1 MRIRVLL
8 AALTVSA
15 TALAQTSLPLPATGN
30 VTLPLE
36 DYNRLVELAS
46 KPPKPSD
53 TPPFPYIVK
62 NAQMN
67 LQVAG
72 ESVTGTIAL
81 EGEVFA
87 KGDRKVPLVSGMV
100 VLDAQQRGRELPI
113 DAGAAVLSGPA
124 EFAVTVE
131 AGLPLTIEADRAS
144 FTLPVPAA
152 GTVRLTLSVPGD
164 QTQVTLSPGLITS
177 RASQDGR
184 TTIEATLQP
193 GKPALIWWAARLSA
207 PSPPVAPKEVR
218 FVSDVKTLISV
229 NQAELAVAA
238 LAEITVVEGE
248 PSQFEIH
255 PPEGYELTGVTGPTL
270 LSSEVQPK
278 AIRLIVRTPAAQN
291 HQFLISLAIANT
303 ATKAEVP
310 LVTFVGA
317 QRETGEVLVE
327 GEGAMELAAAEHG
340 GLRRMDLKE
349 TSPTLRSLARAPLHA
364 AFRYQKKPAEIPAL
378 ALEWVRFPDSSVL
391 SAVAQ
396 RAEVTT
402 LVTSEGRSLTEVKL
416 TLKNQSQPFLKVA
429 LPAGASIL
437 SCEVAGEKVKPVTGA
452 DGSRVPLLRSGFRPA
467 DAYVVSFVFVH
478 AGAPF
483 EKKGGAEL
491 SLPKMDVPIGLVEW
505 EVFLPQRYKVA
516 DFGGDALS
524 ARLLPAA
531 VENGPEG
538 QPFDYSRMEIFAKL
552 QTPPVNVDP
561 LRPGQVGGLIA
572 DPSGAAIARAEVTVL
587 HLGTGVTLQA
597 FTDTSGRWMIA
608 NVPSGR
614 LRIMA
619 SANGFR
625 AIAREIDHD
634 AGRGSW
640 FSLALQVG
648 SVSETVEVIASV
660 PRLETSNAATAL
672 VINGNSQL
680 QQVERASRQNAAPKD
695 SEASLNVADL
705 QRRVVG
711 VLPIGMSVP
720 HTGTAYHFAR
730 PLVVD
735 EETRLTFTY
744 KSK

>member
-1 MRIRVLL
+1 MRTRLLL

-15 TALAQTSLPLPATGN
+15 AALAQSSLPFPATGN

-36 DYNRLVELAS
+36 EYNKLVEQAA
-46 KPPKPSD
+46 KPPKAPD

-62 NAQMN
+62 NVQMN

-72 ESVTGTIAL
+72 ESVTGTIML

-87 KGDRKVPLVSGMV
+87 KGDRKVLLVGGMV

-113 DAGAAVLSGPA
+113 DAGTAVLTGPA

-131 AGLPLTIEADRAS
+131 AGLPLSVEPGRAS

-177 RASQDGR
+177 RGSQDGR
-184 TTIEATLQP
+184 TTIEATLLP

-207 PSPPVAPKEVR
+207 PAPPVAPKEVR

-229 NQAELAVAA
+229 NQAELAMAA
-238 LAEITVVEGE
+238 LAEITVVQGE
-248 PSQFEIH
+248 PSQFEVH
-255 PPEGYELTGVTGPTL
+255 APEGYELTGATGPTL
-270 LSSEVQPK
+270 VSSDVQPK
-278 AIRLIVRTPAAQN
+278 VIRLTVRAAQN

-303 ATKAEVP
+303 AVKAEVP
-310 LVTFVGA
+310 LVSFQGA

-327 GEGAMELAAAEHG
+327 GEGAMELTAAEHG

-349 TSPTLRSLARAPLHA
+349 TSATLRSLARAPLHA
-364 AFRYQKKPAEIPAL
+364 AFRYQKKPAETPAL
-378 ALEWVRFPDSSVL
+378 SLAWVRFPDSSVL

-416 TLKNQSQPFLKVA
+416 TLKNQAQPFLKVA

-452 DGSRVPLLRSGFRPA
+452 DGSRVPLLRPGFRPA
-467 DAYVVSFVFVH
+467 DSYVVSFVFVH

-483 EKKGGAEL
+483 LKKGGAEL
-491 SLPKMDVPIGLVEW
+491 ALPKMDVPIGLVEW

-516 DFGGDALS
+516 DFGGDAIS

-531 VENGPEG
+531 AEG
-538 QPFDYSRMEIFAKL
+538 AAGGQMAQYDSSGTLAKL
-552 QTPPVNVDP
+552 QVPGNVNLDSMV
-561 LRPGQVGGLIA
+561 PGQVGGIITDPTGALIA
-572 DPSGAAIARAEVTVL
+572 GANVTVVQL
-587 HLGTGVTLQA
+587 ATGLTLRA
-597 FTDTSGRWMIA
+597 VADSTGNWMVA
-608 NVPSGR
+608 SVPSGR
-614 LRIMA
+614 LRITAA
-619 SANGFR
+619 STGFQSTV
-625 AIAREIDHD
+625 REINHD
-634 AGRGSW
+634 ASRVSRLN
-640 FSLALQVG
+640 LALQIG
-648 SVSETVEVIASV
+648 STAETVEVTA
-660 PRLETSNAATAL
+660 NAAQ
-672 VINGNSQL
+672 VQSESK
-680 QQVERASRQNAAPKD
+680 QVERIARQNAASKD
-695 SEASLNVADL
+695 TEASVNVVDL

-720 HTGTAYHFAR
+720 HAGSSYRFAR

-735 EETRLTFTY
+735 EETRLTFSY
-744 KSK
+744 RSK